1 MANESSDIKIKNS
14 ASRVSQ
20 IFNLLSNKLSYGKL
34 VRASLFIL
42 LAASVVKTLLS
53 SPTHAALISLAAF
66 VAFDVVCLFKQP
78 KMKDH
83 AEAINALN
91 KKSEELE
98 KTLKEVKG
106 DISVVKVSSGLS
118 SQRR

>member
-20 IFNLLSNKLSYGKL
+20 IFNLLRDNLSYGKL

-42 LAASVVKTLLS
+42 LAASVITTLLS

-78 KMKDH
+78 KIKDQTQ
-83 AEAINALN
+83 AIEAIHS
-91 KKSEELE
+91 KSAELE
-98 KTLKEVKG
+98 KALKEVKG
-106 DISVVKVSSGLS
+106 DMSVIKMSSGI
-118 SQRR
+118 RPGR

>member
-1 MANESSDIKIKNS
+1 MANGSSDINIKS
-14 ASRVSQ
+14 ASRASQ
-20 IFNLLSNKLSYGKL
+20 FFNLLSSKLSYGKV

-42 LAASVVKTLLS
+42 LAASIIKNLLS

-78 KMKDH
+78 KIKDQT
-83 AEAINALN
+83 EAIEALN
-91 KKSEELE
+91 KKSAELE
-98 KTLKEVKG
+98 KTIKEVKG

>member
-1 MANESSDIKIKNS
+1 MANGSSDNKNIVS

-20 IFNLLSNKLSYGKL
+20 FFNLLSGKLSYGKL
-34 VRASLFIL
+34 VRASLFLL

-53 SPTHAALISLAAF
+53 SPTHAALVSLAAF

-78 KMKDH
+78 KMKDQT
-83 AEAINALN
+83 EAIEALN
-91 KKSEELE
+91 KKSMELE

-106 DISVVKVSSGLS
+106 DISVVKVSSGIR
-118 SQRR
+118 QGR